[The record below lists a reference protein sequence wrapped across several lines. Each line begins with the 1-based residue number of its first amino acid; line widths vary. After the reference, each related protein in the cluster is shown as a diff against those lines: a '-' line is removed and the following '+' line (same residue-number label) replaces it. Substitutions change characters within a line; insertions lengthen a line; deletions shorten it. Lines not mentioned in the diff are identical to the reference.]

1 MESLAENRI
10 SSKPIRCRSAYF
22 VMVVT
27 GFLLTGAL
35 TVQPAVASP
44 AEVAVASPAEVA
56 VASSPEGKWS
66 GQWRSEATGH
76 QGPLKARIRK
86 LDNDRYRAMFRGRFF
101 AVIPFIYPTTLQ
113 RSGDSSFTSSQRLP
127 LLGTYKMKAEVTSDQ
142 FKATF
147 EGRRDTGVFE
157 LSR

>member
-10 SSKPIRCRSAYF
+10 SSKPIRCRWAYF

-35 TVQPAVASP
+35 TVQP
-44 AEVAVASPAEVA
+44 AVASPAEVA